1 MVDGSMDGLVDG
13 SVDDGLVDRLGVVA
27 LAVDLMDLSVVGVL
41 DVHDDARIGIVNLV
55 GHSLEATVGE
65 GNVVLAVGRIAVP
78 GLIGTKLDGVGVA
91 IVGINAILVLVVG
104 RSVLWLFVGGGV
116 VGGCGLVNGG
126 VIGGAMEV
134 GRGGQG
140 NGQECGEGNEDL
152 DQI

>member
-1 MVDGSMDGLVDG
+1 MDGLVDG

-116 VGGCGLVNGG
+116 VGRLMDGG
-126 VIGGAMEV
+126 MDWGMDVS
-134 GRGGQG
+134 GQG
-140 NGQECGEGNEDL
+140 DGHEGGKGDEDL
-152 DQI
+152 ETVDTIC